1 MTYLIKKILFTLIF
15 NTSLL
20 TMLILGI
27 QNSSNKNKVNFL
39 FDKTVLLPVSF
50 IVGVSFIS
58 GSLLGNFITIN
69 NFFQKK
75 NSVLK

>member
-1 MTYLIKKILFTLIF
+1 MPYLIKKILFTLTF

-20 TMLILGI
+20 TVLFLGI
-27 QNSSNKNKVNFL
+27 QNSSNKNKVDFF

-58 GSLLGNFITIN
+58 GSIVGSFLNITEVV
-69 NFFQKK
+69 K
-75 NSVLK
+75 NRELK

>member
-39 FDKTVLLPVSF
+39 FDKTVILPVSF

>member
-1 MTYLIKKILFTLIF
+1 MPYLIKKILFTLIF

-20 TMLILGI
+20 TLLFLGI
-27 QNSSNKNKVNFL
+27 QNSSNKNKVDFF

-58 GSLLGNFITIN
+58 GSIVGSFLNITEVV
-69 NFFQKK
+69 K
-75 NSVLK
+75 NRELK

>member
-1 MTYLIKKILFTLIF
+1 MPNLIKKILFTLIF

-20 TMLILGI
+20 TVLFLGI
-27 QNSSNKNKVNFL
+27 QNSSNKNKVDFF

-58 GSLLGNFITIN
+58 GSIVGSFFNITD
-69 NFFQKK
+69 
-75 NSVLK
+75 VLKNKKLK

>member
-1 MTYLIKKILFTLIF
+1 MPYLIKKILFTLIF

-27 QNSSNKNKVNFL
+27 QNSSNKNKVNFF
-39 FDKTVLLPVSF
+39 FDNTVPLPVSF

-58 GSLLGNFITIN
+58 GSILGSYLTITDL
-69 NFFQKK
+69 FRKE
-75 NSVLK
+75 

>member
-1 MTYLIKKILFTLIF
+1 MSYLIKKFLFSLIF

-27 QNSSNKNKVNFL
+27 QNSSNKNKVNFF
-39 FDKTVLLPVSF
+39 FDKTILLPVSF

-58 GSLLGNFITIN
+58 GSLVGNYLTITDI
-69 NFFQKK
+69 FRKE
-75 NSVLK
+75 

>member
-58 GSLLGNFITIN
+58 GSLLGNFITID
-69 NFFQKK
+69 NFFQKQ
-75 NSVLK
+75 NRVLK